1 MLSNPLNDER
11 RRVAHGEPR
20 AQRPEPRSTVDPRLI
35 DATGA
40 AIARWGLA
48 ETSLNRIAA
57 EADMGRATFYRRG
70 VTRDQLVAALTEK
83 AAETFRAALW
93 PAMIGTGTAAE
104 RLRAALEAMCAT
116 ADGHLQLLA
125 GMFLARG
132 EVSDRPDPVAL
143 TVDVFTEPFERL
155 LLDGAADG
163 TLRDMPPTITATVL
177 FNTVGLGYVH
187 LRAEHHW
194 DPETARRSVI
204 DLALHGLVT
213 S

>member
-1 MLSNPLNDER
+1 M
-11 RRVAHGEPR
+11 
-20 AQRPEPRSTVDPRLI
+20 DPRLI

-116 ADGHLQLLA
+116 ADRHLQLLA

-132 EVSDRPDPVAL
+132 EVFDRPGPEAL
-143 TVDVFTEPFERL
+143 TVDVFAEPFERL

-163 TLRDMPPTITATVL
+163 TLREVPPTMTATVL

-187 LRAEHHW
+187 LRTEHHW
-194 DPETARRSVI
+194 DHETARRSVI
-204 DLALHGLVT
+204 DLVLHGLVT
-213 S
+213 SWPVEQPGSA